1 MINTL
6 RASINSVLFNASS
19 NIFCEHDEVMRAER
33 EGEKEGGGRE
43 GERGT
48 MTAAKEDER

>member
-33 EGEKEGGGRE
+33 EGGEEGER
-43 GERGT
+43 ERGT